1 MTNPEAPDSRNG
13 LSVTDAVVILVGIVV
28 GIGIFRTP
36 SLVAMQVESE
46 AAFIG
51 IWLLG
56 GLVTLVGAL
65 CYAELSAAHPH
76 SGGEYHFLSLA
87 YGRSVA
93 MLFGWARGMVI
104 QTGAIAGVAF
114 VLGDYAA
121 TLRPIGPY
129 GGAFYAALSII
140 ALTAINIVGTFQS
153 KTLQTVVTMV
163 EVGAILAIIA
173 FGLLGNPAPAAPGGI
188 TPPGQAALGLGLVFV
203 LLTYGGWN
211 EASYLTGEVRDA
223 PRNIARVFLI
233 GTAVLV
239 TLYVLVNTA
248 LLMILGLDG
257 LRRSDAV
264 AADMMR
270 IVAGDAGAA
279 IVSIGIVIA
288 AISTL
293 NATIFTGARSAAAL
307 AGDVTWLARLGQWN
321 QARHTPVRGLV
332 LQAGIALALVVFG
345 AATQDGFRAMVDY
358 AAPVFWGFMLL
369 TGLSV
374 FVLRHRRPDR
384 VLPFRVPLYPVTPAL
399 FCLSCAYM
407 LHASIAYT
415 GTGALIGLAAVA
427 AGAPLLLFRR
437 RDPAVHNTAATSSKP
452 AASETFP

>member
-1 MTNPEAPDSRNG
+1 MQPEARTLRSKAD
-13 LSVTDAVVILVGIVV
+13 LSSLDAIVILVGIVV

-36 SLVAMQVESE
+36 SLVAAQVGSE
-46 AAFIG
+46 AAFLG

-65 CYAELSAAHPH
+65 CYSELSAAYPN
-76 SGGEYHFLSLA
+76 SGGEYHFLSRA
-87 YGRSVA
+87 YGRPVA
-93 MLFGWARGMVI
+93 MLFGWARGTVI

-121 TLRPIGPY
+121 AVLPIGPY
-129 GGAFYAALSII
+129 GSAIYAALSIVV
-140 ALTAINIVGTFQS
+140 LTAINVAGTFQS
-153 KTLQTVVTMV
+153 KTLQTGVTVV
-163 EVGAILAIIA
+163 EVGVILAIIA
-173 FGLLGNPAPAAPGGI
+173 FGLFAAPAAEAVAPALAPAD
-188 TPPGQAALGLGLVFV
+188 TSLGLALVFV

-211 EASYLTGEVRDA
+211 EASYLAGEVRDA
-223 PRNIARVFLI
+223 PRNIARVFLT
-233 GTAVLV
+233 GTLVLV
-239 TLYVLVNTA
+239 VLYVLVNAA

-270 IVAGDAGAA
+270 VVAGNAGAG
-279 IVSIGIVIA
+279 IVSLAVVIA
-288 AISTL
+288 AVSTL

-307 AGDVTWLARLGQWN
+307 ARDVTWLACVGQWN
-321 QARHTPVRGLV
+321 QTRHTPARGLL
-332 LQAGIALALVVFG
+332 LQGAISLALVGFG

-369 TGLSV
+369 TGLAL
-374 FVLRHRRPDR
+374 FLLRWKEPRRA
-384 VLPFRVPLYPVTPAL
+384 LPFRVPFYPLTPIL

-407 LHASIAYT
+407 LHSSIMYT
-415 GTGALIGLAAVA
+415 GAGALIGLAAVV

-437 RDPAVHNTAATSSKP
+437 REAVADAAPPTPASSP
-452 AASETFP
+452 

>member
-1 MTNPEAPDSRNG
+1 

-87 YGRSVA
+87 YGRPVA
-93 MLFGWARGMVI
+93 MLFGWARGTVI

-121 TLRPIGPY
+121 TLLPIGPY
-129 GGAFYAALSII
+129 GGAIYAVLSIV
-140 ALTAINIVGTFQS
+140 ALTMVNMAGTFQS
-153 KTLQTVVTMV
+153 KTLQAVVTLV

-173 FGLLGNPAPAAPGGI
+173 FGLLGDPAPAAPGSVS
-188 TPPGQAALGLGLVFV
+188 PPGQAALGLGLVFV

-211 EASYLTGEVRDA
+211 EASYLTGEIRDA
-223 PRNIARVFLI
+223 PRNIARVFLV

-239 TLYVLVNTA
+239 TLYVLVNAA

-307 AGDVTWLARLGQWN
+307 ANDVTWLAKLGQWN
-321 QARHTPVRGLV
+321 QARHTPARGLV
-332 LQAGIALALVVFG
+332 LQAVIALALVGFG

-374 FVLRHRRPDR
+374 FVLRFRRPDR

-399 FCLSCAYM
+399 FCLSCVYM
-407 LHASIAYT
+407 LHSSIAYT

-437 RDPAVHNTAATSSKP
+437 RDAVHDTITASSKP
-452 AASETFP
+452 AASETSF